1 MKGSGSTKIM
11 VLSFLLAASVL
22 YPQAAITVPPDMPT
36 LPPSVLPYSMDDYE
50 LMIKDGL
57 FYIRPKEAQGE
68 EPPELGFSGCY
79 DVFIPA
85 QYRGIYNTFKRI
97 GAWNIGDTEIV
108 TDKDAKIQYR
118 RLSGAIYS
126 IDGKSC
132 SVLEIREK
140 CLLVLNLDGENVTG
154 MYVLV
159 RRGSD
164 IEEIFRQL

>member
-1 MKGSGSTKIM
+1 MKRSGSTKM
-11 VLSFLLAASVL
+11 MLLSFLLVASVL
-22 YPQAAITVPPDMPT
+22 YPQTSITVPPNIPT
-36 LPPSVLPYSMDDYE
+36 LPPSVLPYSMDNYD

-57 FYIRPKEAQGE
+57 FYIRPKEARGE
-68 EPPELGFSGCY
+68 DPPELGFSGCY

-85 QYRGIYNTFKRI
+85 QQNGIYNTFKRI

-108 TDKDAKIQYR
+108 TDRDAKIQYR

-126 IDGKSC
+126 IDGKRC

-140 CLLVLNLDGENVTG
+140 CLLILNLEGEDVTG

-159 RRGSD
+159 RRGND